1 MLALLIVG
9 IIVGRK
15 RGMSLELLSVVQWLA
30 IVIVS
35 AIACAPLGKTLA
47 DFMVISPVVT
57 YSAAYLFTAI
67 ALAGL
72 VALIVLGVVVV
83 RALRWRETQAA
94 DKQLLELARL
104 QTETAVRIEAM
115 RDMIAGRQAELH
127 RAVNERLDSVT
138 HHLNQSMTTTRE
150 HTVESLQ
157 RLNERLAVIDNAQR
171 NIADLA
177 SQMTSLQSLL
187 ANKQQRGAFGQSRM
201 ELIVQDGLPKDCY
214 EFQLTLSNKCR
225 PDCAVFL
232 PDRRP
237 LTIDAKFPLE
247 AVTAWRE
254 AKTEDER
261 KQAASR
267 MRQDLTKHVDDI
279 AAKYLIAGETQD
291 LALMFVPSES
301 IFAELHDGFDDIMQ
315 KAFRSRVVIVSPSL
329 LMLAIQVVQQIQK
342 DARMREAADEIHA
355 EVGHLMDDL
364 KRLHERVLKLQQ
376 HFGQANEDVR
386 QILVSAEKIE
396 RRGARIREVEFDG
409 EDAAADQAVIPAPL
423 PRRLQAGE

>member
-1 MLALLIVG
+1 MADHLLPFAVM
-9 IIVGRK
+9 V
-15 RGMSLELLSVVQWLA
+15 
-30 IVIVS
+30 
-35 AIACAPLGKTLA
+35 TLA
-47 DFMVISPVVT
+47 GIAGVV
-57 YSAAYLFTAI
+57 
-67 ALAGL
+67 ALASL
-72 VALIVLGVVVV
+72 AVRVL
-83 RALRWRETQAA
+83 RRRDMQTT

-115 RDMIAGRQAELH
+115 RDMLAGRQAELH

-138 HHLNQSMTTTRE
+138 HHLNQSMTTTRQ

-157 RLNERLAVIDNAQR
+157 KLNERLVVIDTAQQ

-177 SQMTSLQSLL
+177 SQMTSLQSVL
-187 ANKQQRGAFGQSRM
+187 ANKQQRGAFGQARM

-214 EFQLTLSNKCR
+214 EFQFTLSNRCR

-232 PDRRP
+232 PDGRP
-237 LTIDAKFPLE
+237 LTVDAKFPLE
-247 AVTAWRE
+247 AVTALRE

-261 KQAASR
+261 KQAAAR
-267 MRQDLTKHVDDI
+267 TRQDVARHVEDI
-279 AAKYLIAGETQD
+279 AAKYLIPGETQD

-301 IFAELHDGFDDIMQ
+301 IFAELHDGFDDVVQ
-315 KAFRSRVVIVSPSL
+315 KAFRCKVVIVSPSL
-329 LMLAIQVVQQIQK
+329 LMLAIQVIQQIQK
-342 DARMREAADEIHA
+342 DVRMREAADQIHA

-396 RRGARIREVEFDG
+396 KRGARIREVEFDG
-409 EDAAADQAVIPAPL
+409 EDTADSVVIPAPL

>member
-1 MLALLIVG
+1 MTDHFL
-9 IIVGRK
+9 
-15 RGMSLELLSVVQWLA
+15 
-30 IVIVS
+30 
-35 AIACAPLGKTLA
+35 
-47 DFMVISPVVT
+47 
-57 YSAAYLFTAI
+57 LFTAI

>member
-1 MLALLIVG
+1 MTDHFL
-9 IIVGRK
+9 
-15 RGMSLELLSVVQWLA
+15 
-30 IVIVS
+30 
-35 AIACAPLGKTLA
+35 
-47 DFMVISPVVT
+47 
-57 YSAAYLFTAI
+57 LFTAI

-177 SQMTSLQSLL
+177 SQMTSLQSVL

-342 DARMREAADEIHA
+342 DARMREAADQIHA

>member
-1 MLALLIVG
+1 MADDLVHLGHTVLVLVAAVAALAVI
-9 IIVGRK
+9 
-15 RGMSLELLSVVQWLA
+15 A
-30 IVIVS
+30 IV
-35 AIACAPLGKTLA
+35 AT
-47 DFMVISPVVT
+47 
-57 YSAAYLFTAI
+57 
-67 ALAGL
+67 
-72 VALIVLGVVVV
+72 
-83 RALRWRETQAA
+83 RALRRRDAESAGNEIA
-94 DKQLLELARL
+94 ELARL
-104 QTETAVRIEAM
+104 QVETAARIETM
-115 RDMIAGRQAELH
+115 RDMLAGRQAELH

-138 HHLNQSMTTTRE
+138 HHLNQSMTTTRQ

-171 NIADLA
+171 NITDLA
-177 SQMTSLQSLL
+177 SQVTSLQSVL
-187 ANKQQRGAFGQSRM
+187 ANKQQRGAFGQGRM
-201 ELIVQDGLPKDCY
+201 EFIVQDGLPKDCY
-214 EFQLTLSNKCR
+214 EFQFTLSNKCR

-247 AVTAWRE
+247 AVTALRE
-254 AKTEDER
+254 AKTEEER

-267 MRQDLTKHVDDI
+267 LRQDLARHVESI

-291 LALMFVPSES
+291 LALMFVPSEA
-301 IFAELHDGFDDIMQ
+301 IFAELHDGFDDIVQ
-315 KAFRSRVVIVSPSL
+315 KAFRARVVIVSPSL

-342 DARMREAADEIHA
+342 DARMREAADQIHA